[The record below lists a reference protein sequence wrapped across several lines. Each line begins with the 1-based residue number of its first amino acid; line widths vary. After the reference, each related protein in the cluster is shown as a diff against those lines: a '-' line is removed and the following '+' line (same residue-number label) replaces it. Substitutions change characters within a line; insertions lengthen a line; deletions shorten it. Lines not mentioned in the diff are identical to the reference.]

1 MYKMLKVNALLSTSC
16 PAEKGM
22 NKKFSFKTHKMAEM
36 DLKNEKYKKVERRR
50 KETDTKI
57 FFLLFHV

>member
-1 MYKMLKVNALLSTSC
+1 
-16 PAEKGM
+16 
-22 NKKFSFKTHKMAEM
+22 M

-57 FFLLFHV
+57 FFLLFHVWNSCWVSKKQA